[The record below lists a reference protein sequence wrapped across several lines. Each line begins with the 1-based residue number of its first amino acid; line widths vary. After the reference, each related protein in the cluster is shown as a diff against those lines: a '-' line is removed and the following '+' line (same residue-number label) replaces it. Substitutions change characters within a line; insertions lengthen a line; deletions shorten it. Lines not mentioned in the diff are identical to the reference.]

1 MLKIEAYKIY
11 LSFILAAV
19 SLNACAGTP
28 DTEAIHK
35 PEIIKKCVPDSAA
48 KLARKTLASEAD
60 IKSKTNA
67 EIVRLVAP
75 GQPITK
81 DYHPGRINVIV
92 DPQTQKI
99 VKAFCD

>member
-1 MLKIEAYKIY
+1 MKFIY
-11 LSFILAAV
+11 NLSFILAAV
-19 SLNACAGTP
+19 ALNACVGTP
-28 DTEAIHK
+28 DKEVVYK
-35 PEIIKKCVPDSAA
+35 PEMMKKYVADSAA

-67 EIVRLVAP
+67 EVVRLFAP
-75 GQPITK
+75 GQAITK
-81 DYHPGRINVIV
+81 DYHPGRVTVIV

>member
-1 MLKIEAYKIY
+1 MKFIY
-11 LSFILAAV
+11 NLSFILAAV
-19 SLNACAGTP
+19 ALNACAGTP
-28 DTEAIHK
+28 ETEVVHK
-35 PEIIKKCVPDSAA
+35 PEMMKKCVPESAA
-48 KLARKTLASEAD
+48 KLARTTLSSEAD

-67 EIVRLVAP
+67 EVVRLVAL

-81 DYHPGRINVIV
+81 DYHLGRINVIV